1 MYSCHTTILA
11 VALLSLCAAA
21 SAAPPPDQPNIRKS
35 EPGFKTGVCE
45 GEEKAPAAP
54 GASDDGWRTADPSA
68 RGFKPEGLLAM
79 QKAVCAGDFRKITS
93 VLVAREGFLVY
104 EAYFDE
110 VGSDAARNTRS
121 VTKTVTSILFGIAV
135 DKGIVKGVDTAVAGY
150 FPDKKPFDNPDPRKE
165 RITAEDLLT
174 MSSLLECDD
183 GNSFSRG
190 NEERMYLIED
200 YVKFALDLPIRGF
213 PAWAT
218 SPEDA
223 PYGRSFSYCTAGV
236 VVLGGVLARAS
247 KLSVEEFARKN
258 LFEPMGITKAEWQI
272 TPTGLAMTGGG
283 LGLRSRDYLKLAQMY
298 ADGGIWNGKRIVPEK
313 WVAESTRPHVK
324 IDDSTEYGYLWWI
337 RKFESGG
344 KAQQAYLMSGA
355 GGNAVVVFPELK
367 LTAVITSENFREPDA
382 HAITAKLITAHILAS
397 LTNDH

>member
-1 MYSCHTTILA
+1 
-11 VALLSLCAAA
+11 
-21 SAAPPPDQPNIRKS
+21 
-35 EPGFKTGVCE
+35 
-45 GEEKAPAAP
+45 
-54 GASDDGWRTADPSA
+54 
-68 RGFKPEGLLAM
+68 M
-79 QKAVCAGDFRKITS
+79 QKAVCAGDFKKITS

-110 VGSDAARNTRS
+110 AGPDAARNTRS
-121 VTKTVTSILFGIAV
+121 VTKTVTSILFGIAA

-150 FPDKKPFDNPDPRKE
+150 FPDRKPFENPDPRKD
-165 RITAEDLLT
+165 RITVEDLLT

-183 GNSFSRG
+183 SNSFSRG

-200 YVKFALDLPIRGF
+200 YVKFALDLPVRGF

-218 SPEDA
+218 RPEDA

-236 VVLGGVLARAS
+236 VVLGGVLERAS
-247 KLSVEEFARKN
+247 KMPVQEFARKN
-258 LFEPMGITKAEWQI
+258 LFEPMGITKAEWQF

-298 ADGGIWNGKRIVPEK
+298 ADGGAWNGKRIVPEK
-313 WVAESTRPHVK
+313 WVAESTRPHVE

-337 RKFESGG
+337 RKFGPSG
-344 KAQQAYLMSGA
+344 KAQRAYLMSGA

-382 HAITAKLITAHILAS
+382 HAITARLITDHILAS
-397 LTNDH
+397 LN